1 MWWLT
6 LGALAAPIT
15 TDEVVGA
22 ALQNSVDLATAQ
34 AEVERAGGVRQA
46 SGGFRENPELQVG
59 VGLDGSRL
67 QGQLTQ
73 PVSVTGEG
81 VHARRAASAQLSA
94 AEQRLRRVQLEVG
107 ANARSLLTRLSE
119 AEASVAIAEQ
129 QLDGANRLREVAEAR
144 LAAGD
149 VPELDAQLARLE
161 QSRAVATWIDAGQHA
176 TALRVELAGMTGI
189 PGAFEVADDPLSASP
204 RGSETEPVRSDV
216 AAAEASVV
224 GARAALSQ
232 ERAAGL
238 APLELGGFYELD
250 QGSWVV
256 GPMAT
261 VKLPLWKQNPAGRA
275 AALADLAVADAAL
288 AATRTRSEV
297 QLLVAGPDLAI
308 ADRGEALLTGTVTD
322 DADKALAALQ
332 QGYEL
337 GQVDLTTTLLLQD
350 RVFEGKRGWYSARRA
365 VAELRIEVALTR
377 EDPSLLPENW
387 TPTP

>member
-1 MWWLT
+1 MWWT
-6 LGALAAPIT
+6 LAALAAPVT
-15 TDEVVGA
+15 ADEVVGA
-22 ALQNSVDLATAQ
+22 ALLNSAELASAQ
-34 AEVERAGGVRQA
+34 AEVVRAGGIRRA

-59 VGLDGSRL
+59 VSVDGSRL
-67 QGQLTQ
+67 QGQFTQ

-81 VHARRAASAQLSA
+81 LHARRAASADLTA

-161 QSRAVATWIDAGQHA
+161 QSRAVSVWIDAGQHA
-176 TALRVELAGMTGI
+176 KALRVQLAGLTRL
-189 PGAFEVADDPLSASP
+189 PGAFEVADDPLGASP
-204 RGSETEPVRSDV
+204 GGTENQPERSDV
-216 AAAEASVV
+216 AAAESSVAS
-224 GARAALSQ
+224 ARAGLSR

-238 APLELGGFYELD
+238 APLEIGGFYELD
-250 QGSWVV
+250 QAAWIG
-256 GPMAT
+256 GPMMT
-261 VKLPLWKQNPAGRA
+261 VKLPVWKQNPGGRA
-275 AALADLAVADAAL
+275 AALADLAVADAEL
-288 AATRTRSEV
+288 AATRARSEA

-308 ADRGEALLTGTVTD
+308 AKRGEALLTGTVTD

-332 QGYEL
+332 RGYEL

-377 EDPSLLPENW
+377 EDPSLLPPNW